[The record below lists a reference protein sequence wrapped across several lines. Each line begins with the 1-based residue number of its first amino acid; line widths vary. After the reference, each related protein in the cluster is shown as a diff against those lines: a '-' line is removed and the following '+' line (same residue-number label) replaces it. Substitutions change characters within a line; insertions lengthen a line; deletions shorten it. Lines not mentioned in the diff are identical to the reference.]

1 MNSFQL
7 LPFFNPNIGFVGT
20 EVNLQDN
27 DGFVAKLAAQI
38 LQNLLVTVEDVHV
51 RFEDSI
57 TNPGHPF
64 AFGVTLKKLALETTD
79 SSWIPTLISE
89 ASKQFF
95 KLLSLECLAVYWLS
109 NTVHLLSNMKPQEQ
123 VEHFRKGIAN
133 AHRRPYEDSY
143 IAGPITSYAK
153 LRINTRPELDG
164 SNYTIPKIFLNLT
177 MEEISMGLSPN
188 QYNDIVGFL
197 SNIER
202 LNRGSIYRKYRPVIK
217 SYKKYAKIW
226 WLFAYQCI
234 LEENVRRK
242 RRNWK
247 WAHMKAHRDLVH
259 RYIALYKTKLEQ
271 KKEDLKL
278 KKSLEELEDRLDV
291 FNITL
296 ARRQAEVQVRNLF

>member
-1 MNSFQL
+1 
-7 LPFFNPNIGFVGT
+7 
-20 EVNLQDN
+20 
-27 DGFVAKLAAQI
+27 
-38 LQNLLVTVEDVHV
+38 
-51 RFEDSI
+51 
-57 TNPGHPF
+57 
-64 AFGVTLKKLALETTD
+64 
-79 SSWIPTLISE
+79 
-89 ASKQFF
+89 
-95 KLLSLECLAVYWLS
+95 
-109 NTVHLLSNMKPQEQ
+109 MKPQEQ

-259 RYIALYKTKLEQ
+259 RTVQNKTWTEKRRLEI
-271 KKEDLKL
+271 EEC
-278 KKSLEELEDRLDV
+278 LEEFFDRLDV

-296 ARRQAEVQVRNLF
+296 GRRQVQVRNPF